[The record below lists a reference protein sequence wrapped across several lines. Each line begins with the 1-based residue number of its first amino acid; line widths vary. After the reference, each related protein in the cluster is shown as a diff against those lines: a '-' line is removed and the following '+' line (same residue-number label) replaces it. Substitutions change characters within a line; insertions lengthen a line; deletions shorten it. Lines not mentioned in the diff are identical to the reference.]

1 MATAALGFAPHS
13 GWAVAIGVC
22 AAGRR
27 PRIVLRDRIPMTAS
41 GDLRAKHPYHAVEG
55 MDLAEAAERLAA
67 DAASAE
73 TMAYEAVRR
82 LAARLADEGHRV
94 AGAGI
99 LDSVGR
105 KGVPLA
111 SILASHAL
119 VHAAEGDHFRSA
131 LDGAA
136 TRCGLPVVRVP
147 ARELDSR
154 AARADGRPI
163 AALRA
168 LLDTVG
174 RPMGPPWG
182 ADQKAAALL
191 GWLVLAT
198 AAREDQA

>member
-1 MATAALGFAPHS
+1 MLPMATAALGFAPHS
-13 GWAVAIGVC
+13 GWAVVVGVR
-22 AAGRR
+22 AVGRL
-27 PRIVLRDRIPMTAS
+27 PRIVVRDRIPMAAS
-41 GDLRAKHPYHAVEG
+41 GDLRAKHPNHAV
-55 MDLAEAAERLAA
+55 AA

-73 TMAYEAVRR
+73 AMAYEPVRQ
-82 LAARLADEGHRV
+82 LTARLADEGHRV

-105 KGVPLA
+105 RGVPLA

-131 LDGAA
+131 LAGAA

-174 RPMGPPWG
+174 RPLGPPWG

-198 AAREDQA
+198 AAKEDHE